1 MKKSIVFLILIA
13 LLGICLTGCGKPKTA
28 ITPEQFVSITEAK
41 GFILVDKTEIADGQA
56 DAIWVAVSPKKT
68 FQIEFFDLLSE
79 KQAKAAYA
87 ENVATFESMKGSAST
102 TSSAEIKNYSIKTVV
117 SNGLYMYECRVDDT
131 IIYVVSDSA
140 YKGEI
145 EEIIA
150 ELGY

>member
-1 MKKSIVFLILIA
+1 
-13 LLGICLTGCGKPKTA
+13 
-28 ITPEQFVSITEAK
+28 
-41 GFILVDKTEIADGQA
+41 
-56 DAIWVAVSPKKT
+56 
-68 FQIEFFDLLSE
+68 
-79 KQAKAAYA
+79 
-87 ENVATFESMKGSAST
+87 MKGSTST